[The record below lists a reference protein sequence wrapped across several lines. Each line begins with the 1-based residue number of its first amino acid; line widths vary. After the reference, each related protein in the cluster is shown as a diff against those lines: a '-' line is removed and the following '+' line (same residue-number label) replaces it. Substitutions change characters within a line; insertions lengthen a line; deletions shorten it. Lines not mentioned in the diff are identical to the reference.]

1 MDDYRSFSYDNS
13 LSFYNN
19 GRRCTCR
26 TCKNYPCPTNE
37 SPCKECLPGLGRG
50 FFLSRASK
58 YDEGVAVFCQ
68 EDSLAEELFEVLRQ
82 NGIGKHWNAGI
93 LGNRVYCVSGNDLKW
108 GGKSSV
114 ESTSPYSRYTKCT
127 FYGKDEPTFEPA
139 NDSEMRGFLGF

>member
-1 MDDYRSFSYDNS
+1 MWDTPFDESM
-13 LSFYNN
+13 LSAQ
-19 GRRCTCR
+19 
-26 TCKNYPCPTNE
+26 P
-37 SPCKECLPGLGRG
+37 
-50 FFLSRASK
+50 
-58 YDEGVAVFCQ
+58 GVAIFCQ

-93 LGNRVYCVSGNDLKW
+93 LGNRAYCVSGNDLKC
-108 GGKSSV
+108 GSKPSV

>member
-58 YDEGVAVFCQ
+58 YDEDPRFTSATIKVH
-68 EDSLAEELFEVLRQ
+68 ELKILPKYFVRAKNFELRKNDRDFQVGEIVVLREWDAES
-82 NGIGKHWNAGI
+82 GYTGRYSAHVIKYILENAKEYGFADGYCI
-93 LGNRVYCVSGNDLKW
+93 LALS
-108 GGKSSV
+108 
-114 ESTSPYSRYTKCT
+114 
-127 FYGKDEPTFEPA
+127 
-139 NDSEMRGFLGF
+139 DSAPH

>member
-1 MDDYRSFSYDNS
+1 MWDTPFDESM
-13 LSFYNN
+13 LSA
-19 GRRCTCR
+19 R
-26 TCKNYPCPTNE
+26 P
-37 SPCKECLPGLGRG
+37 
-50 FFLSRASK
+50 
-58 YDEGVAVFCQ
+58 GVAIFCQ
-68 EDSLAEELFEVLRQ
+68 ENSLAEELFEVLRQ

-114 ESTSPYSRYTKCT
+114 ESTSPYSHYTKCT